1 MVSKWNLA
9 EHLDRT
15 YAGRALVSF
24 RQPDGEVRGPATLTL
39 RSDGTVEVAI
49 EINEFSIPPE
59 YHGFLM
65 PFLRGNTPEVN
76 GNRTTFH
83 EGTAQVITKLEV
95 TTESGSFQGSR
106 ALIGNSNFAMFGD
119 QASSITVV
127 ANDLQFF
134 PFETQ
139 SADYWCLP
147 LYGGLTVFRG
157 NATACSVADQ
167 APYFAFSDDSA
178 QCGLEIVASDE
189 SGRERPAAIAF
200 GEIGTRPH
208 GTVEEAL
215 GLLPS
220 GLLSML
226 SFAAGSDITS
236 PYLELRTFDGR
247 LARRLHLRLG
257 SFYQEDGYAAF
268 TKFDGLQPESGLGR
282 FLDVFFKLAKDRRD
296 RLIAPM
302 NLIRSGA
309 PGSATVD
316 ENIADM
322 VKALDAFCKMHGF
335 THQNLAS
342 MLHASNASVVAIIL
356 QTAREALKQ
365 VRRQL
370 RDQGEANEV
379 ALLDKIIARQANV
392 ATEERDFGIAVT
404 GLLGHYGLRDAEAM
418 NAYYLTHA
426 NVTWQQILSAIRGQ
440 VIHVG
445 AIRIKDRSQLHSW
458 FHFACHLHDVC
469 KRIVLKE
476 GKCQRKHMVDRLSSQ
491 TAGLRHL
498 TSFRSAGVPFLKLET
513 LVRKITAQS
522 NPASRR
528 RLLRGVEPERAGR
541 AAKPPSGSCSQIDQS

>member
-9 EHLDRT
+9 EHLAGT
-15 YAGRALVSF
+15 YAGRAVVSF
-24 RQPDGEVRGPATLTL
+24 RQPDGEVGGPATLTL
-39 RSDGTVEVAI
+39 RFDGTVEVAI
-49 EINEFSIPPE
+49 EINEFSIPQE

-76 GNRTTFH
+76 GNRTTFN

-95 TTESGSFQGSR
+95 TTESGSFQASR

-134 PFETQ
+134 PLETH
-139 SADYWCLP
+139 SAYYWCLP
-147 LYGGLTVFRG
+147 LYGGLVEFRG

-167 APYFAFSDDSA
+167 APYFTFSDDSA
-178 QCGLEIVASDE
+178 QCGLEIVARDE

-208 GTVEEAL
+208 GTVEQNLA
-215 GLLPS
+215 LLPS
-220 GLLSML
+220 GLLSVL

-236 PYLELRTFDGR
+236 PYLELRSFEGR

-257 SFYQEDGYAAF
+257 SFHQEDGYAAF
-268 TKFDGLQPESGLGR
+268 TKFDGRQPTSGLGR
-282 FLDVFFKLAKDRRD
+282 FLQVFFTLPRDRRD

-322 VKALDAFCKMHGF
+322 VKALDALCKMHGF
-335 THQNLAS
+335 THQNLGS
-342 MLHASNASVVAIIL
+342 MLQASSASAVASVL

-365 VRRQL
+365 IRRQL
-370 RDQGEANEV
+370 RDQGDANEV
-379 ALLDKIIARQANV
+379 ALLDRIVARQANV
-392 ATEERDFGIAVT
+392 ATEERDFGIAVAN
-404 GLLGHYGLRDAEAM
+404 LLAHYGLQDAEAM
-418 NAYYLTHA
+418 NAHYLVHA
-426 NVTWQQILSAIRGQ
+426 NVTWQQLLSAIRGQ
-440 VIHVG
+440 VIHAG
-445 AIRIKDRSQLHSW
+445 AIRIKDRPQLHSW
-458 FHFACHLHDVC
+458 FHFARHLHGVC

-476 GKCQRKHMVDRLSSQ
+476 VGYDGTYAPSNVHYGGSYPLNRVASSM
-491 TAGLRHL
+491 TVAELGYESPP
-498 TSFRSAGVPFLKLET
+498 TSL
-513 LVRKITAQS
+513 
-522 NPASRR
+522 
-528 RLLRGVEPERAGR
+528 
-541 AAKPPSGSCSQIDQS
+541 